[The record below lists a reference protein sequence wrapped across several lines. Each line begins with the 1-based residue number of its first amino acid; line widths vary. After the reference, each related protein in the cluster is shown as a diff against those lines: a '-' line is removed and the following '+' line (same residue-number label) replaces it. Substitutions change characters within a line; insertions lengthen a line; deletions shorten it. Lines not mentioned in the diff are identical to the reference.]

1 MAPTLSPTTVPAW
14 DDPADLSWELER
26 REREAVSL
34 RADVVAYHA
43 FAKSLG
49 RVVNSLTVERGPKGG
64 AA

>member
-1 MAPTLSPTTVPAW
+1 MAPSLSPTTVPAW
-14 DDPADLSWELER
+14 DDPADLGWELER

-49 RVVNSLTVERGPKGG
+49 FTEAQIADGLVMHRGR
-64 AA
+64 A